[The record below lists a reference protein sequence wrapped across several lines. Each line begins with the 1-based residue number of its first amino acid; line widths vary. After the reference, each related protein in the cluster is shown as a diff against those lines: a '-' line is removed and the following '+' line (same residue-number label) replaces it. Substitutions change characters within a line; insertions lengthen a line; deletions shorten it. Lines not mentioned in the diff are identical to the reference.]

1 MGEYYDSGGN
11 GLEYAVKT
19 VKRSLC
25 AVATAILIP
34 VLLWAQQPELQLD
47 TAGYRS
53 LRTGVWLLLE
63 KTGWHICLE
72 EPLVDLLSRSK
83 TTLLYQLNCQVG
95 VNSAGE
101 CTLSLR
107 PLTIEVVGRSGALR
121 NKTVYFD
128 RGRPEVALPPDPPD
142 PK

>member
-1 MGEYYDSGGN
+1 M
-11 GLEYAVKT
+11 A
-19 VKRSLC
+19 
-25 AVATAILIP
+25 
-34 VLLWAQQPELQLD
+34 
-47 TAGYRS
+47 
-53 LRTGVWLLLE
+53 
-63 KTGWHICLE
+63 
-72 EPLVDLLSRSK
+72 LVDLLSRSK